1 MSLTT
6 FAALLLI
13 APFSAQYEN
22 VILATADKPSV
33 EQLKALNGL
42 SVQEAVTRLKSEGY
56 VEHVS
61 SSRMYLIG
69 PELMQDKLYRAVP
82 AFYASISKRETG
94 AFSVA
99 GDEPMLRFVQAAF
112 GDRFDALDQAKFVL
126 GGASQIE
133 LTGNGRTVN
142 LKRESVLS
150 ADERKAIEESPLA
163 RRAPDN
169 PVKDL
174 PKLDE
179 FSPIQCDRVH
189 LTLVGKPEYRQFSWG
204 RDLKEVSSVLDAR
217 LQELHGA
224 ATSALHA
231 LFERLPAG
239 DLMREVG
246 RLERGASFSSLSPA
260 LQNALGGHIVADF
273 KNYGFA
279 NEDEA
284 ERFLAAAK
292 VGGVKKGIKLTG
304 AKGKASF
311 ISIALFP

>member
-1 MSLTT
+1 MSIANL
-6 FAALLLI
+6 AALLLL
-13 APFSAQYEN
+13 APAGLQHEN
-22 VILATADKPSV
+22 IILATADPLTL
-33 EQLKALNGL
+33 EQNKAVRGL
-42 SVQEAVTRLKSEGY
+42 PLSEVITKLKSEGY

-61 SSRMYLIG
+61 GSRLYLIG
-69 PELMQDKLYRAVP
+69 PELMQDKVYRNLP
-82 AFYASISKRETG
+82 ALYASLAKRETG
-94 AFSVA
+94 ASSVA

-150 ADERKAIEESPLA
+150 ADERKAVEESPLA
-163 RRAPDN
+163 RRSPEN

-189 LTLVGKPEYRQFSWG
+189 LTVVGKPEYRQFSWG

-279 NEDEA
+279 DEDEA

>member
-1 MSLTT
+1 MT
-6 FAALLLI
+6 FAKLAALLLLATPGI
-13 APFSAQYEN
+13 QREN
-22 VILATADKPSV
+22 VLIATADRPSA
-33 EQLKALNGL
+33 EQIKALDAL
-42 SVQEAVTRLKSEGY
+42 TLTEAISKLKSDGF

-61 SSRMYLIG
+61 GSKLYLIG

-189 LTLVGKPEYRQFSWG
+189 LTVVGKPEYRQFSWG

-279 NEDEA
+279 DEDEA